1 MDVKENFGLRIK
13 ELRKLRGMSQEQL
26 ASGSGLDRSYVSGI
40 EQGKRNA
47 SLEVIAKL
55 ANVLEIQIKELFE
68 EK

>member
-13 ELRKLRGMSQEQL
+13 EIRKLRGMSQEQL

-55 ANVLEIQIKELFE
+55 ANVLEIQIKDLFE
-68 EK
+68 

>member
-13 ELRKLRGMSQEQL
+13 EIRKLRGMSQEKL
-26 ASGSGLDRSYVSGI
+26 AVLSGLDRSYISGI

-55 ANVLEIQIKELFE
+55 AKVLEINIKELFE
-68 EK
+68 E

>member
-13 ELRKLRGMSQEQL
+13 EIRKLRGMSQEQL

>member
-13 ELRKLRGMSQEQL
+13 EIRKLRGMSQEQL

-68 EK
+68 